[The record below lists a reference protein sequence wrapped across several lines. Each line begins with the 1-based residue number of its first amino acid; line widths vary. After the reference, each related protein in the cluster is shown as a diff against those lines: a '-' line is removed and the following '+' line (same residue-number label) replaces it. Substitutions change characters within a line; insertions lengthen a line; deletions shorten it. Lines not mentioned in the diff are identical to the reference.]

1 MKRIARIIISL
12 VMITGIK
19 TAIYRYN
26 HAGDIQVD
34 RGIEAYTDGDYDL
47 AVREL
52 QLALEKNYTNYQPSE
67 VYSILGLSYLELNNL
82 EKSISAQQK
91 AIELNPKFYK
101 AWVNLGI
108 AYRQLGDLDKAE
120 ECYQKA
126 LKIEPNYAELHA
138 SLGALH
144 IFKDEPQQALLALEK
159 AIELDPQLPVAYS
172 NRAFAYAMLDRF
184 EEADKSLQQATIL
197 GYQNSAVVKERI
209 EQLKIM
215 ASKNQSK

>member
-1 MKRIARIIISL
+1 MKKIARILISL
-12 VMITGIK
+12 VVVTGIK
-19 TAIYRYN
+19 TAIYQYDR
-26 HAGDIQVD
+26 AGDIQVD

-67 VYSILGLSYLELNNL
+67 VYSILGLSYLELDNL

-91 AIELNPKFYK
+91 AIELNPRFYK
-101 AWVNLGI
+101 AWVNIGI
-108 AYRQLGDLDKAE
+108 AYRQSGDLEKAE

-144 IFKDEPQQALLALEK
+144 IFKGEPKKALLALEK

-172 NRAFAYAMLDRF
+172 NLAFAYAMLDRF
-184 EEADKSLQQATIL
+184 EEADISLQQATIL
-197 GYQNSAVVKERI
+197 GYQNSASVKKRI
-209 EQLKIM
+209 DRLKVI
-215 ASKNQSK
+215 ASKYQSK